1 MGLFDWLF
9 GKKKDPYGSKPA
21 TGYGEKE
28 HAPKPYNDQP
38 RQYQSAS
45 KPYQAPPKTYG
56 APPSKPG
63 ERTEQLSF
71 RQARSNKPLDPV
83 ADQNLGGMNP
93 MTGKVTGG
101 PLSHLGGTRE
111 SPDRHTD
118 VVKLRNHGLPEV
130 AHLDDLAD
138 LLGVPR
144 NEIVFLASR
153 PQLGEPTHYTLK
165 ELAKKSGGSRILMVP
180 MPRMK
185 AVQRALNAKLISRLP
200 VHEAAHGFRKG
211 RDVLTSASPHVGKDV
226 VVSVDIEDFFPSFT
240 FRRVSGYFRNL
251 GYGRGVSVALANL
264 TTARIRDASIKK
276 GNRWMWATVHVHPDA
291 ARRYHPEIP
300 QGAPT
305 SPGLA
310 NAISRRMDKRL
321 HALAQKFGADY
332 TRYADDLTF
341 SGNDE
346 LAKSVGSLLQ
356 LVRQIVRTEGLRL
369 NEKKTRIM
377 RKGKQQRVTGVVVNQ
392 QTNVSRREYDKLKAI
407 LHNCIKHGPQG
418 QNRENVPDFR
428 EHLRGR
434 IAHVSHIGPE
444 RGRKLMRMFEQIR
457 W

>member
-1 MGLFDWLF
+1 MGLFNWLF

-56 APPSKPG
+56 AAPPKPG
-63 ERTEQLSF
+63 ERTEQLSY
-71 RQARSNKPLDPV
+71 RQARSNKPVDPL
-83 ADQNLGGMNP
+83 ADQTIKSPRSGPNLA
-93 MTGKVTGG
+93 
-101 PLSHLGGTRE
+101 HLGGTRE
-111 SPDRHTD
+111 APDPHTD
-118 VVKLRNHGLPEV
+118 VVKLRNNGMPEI

-138 LLGVPR
+138 LVGATR
-144 NEIVFLASR
+144 NEIIFLASR
-153 PQLGEPTHYTLK
+153 PGWGEPSHYTLK
-165 ELAKKSGGSRILMVP
+165 ELRKKSGATRMLMVP

-226 VVSVDIEDFFPSFT
+226 VISVDIEDFFPSFT

-264 TTARIRDASIKK
+264 MTARLRDGAVKQ
-276 GNRWMWATVHVHPDA
+276 GNKWKPVMYGSHPDIGK
-291 ARRYHPEIP
+291 RYHPEIP